1 MNVRLSVHI
10 ADVGARAVPG
20 ILLSRP
26 RTPGL
31 RYATTTV
38 AAPLGAG
45 LVPKPQLGR
54 VGLIA
59 AWDDDAALDAFL
71 DGDPLARRLAGGWH
85 ARLEPLRASGAWR
98 ALPELSAPERAVDD
112 DEPVAVLTLGRLRL
126 TRTLP
131 FLRTS
136 AQAEGRAVADPAV
149 EFSPGLARPPR
160 LVSTFSLWHSAA
172 AMKDYAY
179 GRSGA
184 GHLAAIQAHRARAFH
199 HESLFARFRPYAQQ
213 GTLP

>member
-1 MNVRLSVHI
+1 MSVRLSVHI

-31 RYATTTV
+31 RYAATTA

-45 LVPKPQLGR
+45 LVPTPQLGR

-85 ARLEPLRASGAWR
+85 ARLAPLRASGTWGA
-98 ALPELSAPERAVDD
+98 PPGLSAPGRAVDAA
-112 DEPVAVLTLGRLRL
+112 EPVAVLTLGRLRL
-126 TRTLP
+126 ARTLP

-136 AQAEGRAVADPAV
+136 ARAEGQAVDDPAV
-149 EFSPGLARPPR
+149 VFSTGLARPPR
-160 LVSTFSLWHSAA
+160 LVSTFSLWRSAG

-179 GRSGA
+179 GRSGPD
-184 GHLAAIQAHRARAFH
+184 HLAAIRAHRARAFH

-213 GTLP
+213 GALP